1 MSGPHKVADML
12 PGCGHDLAGLAR
24 RLADAPLRPAAPQVP
39 CDVGLFGDDAAQ
51 ADLVDMSRRPAREN
65 RG

>member
-1 MSGPHKVADML
+1 ML

-24 RLADAPLRPAAPQVP
+24 RLAGAPLRPAKPQAA
-39 CDVGLFGDDAAQ
+39 CDLGLFGDESSQ
-51 ADLVDMSRRPAREN
+51 ADLVDMARRPAAREN